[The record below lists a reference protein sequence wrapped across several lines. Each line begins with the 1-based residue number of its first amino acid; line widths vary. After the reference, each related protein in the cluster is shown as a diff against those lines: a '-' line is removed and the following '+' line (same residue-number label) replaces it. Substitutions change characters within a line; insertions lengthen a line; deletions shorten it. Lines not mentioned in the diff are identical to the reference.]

1 MSSMMVTR
9 DLSYVPKLRI
19 RHPPPPTTY
28 RRIRSGLYSYLR
40 SVEKSSATYCL
51 AIELIQSRYGAEM
64 SAVPNRRICSTV
76 DSSIFTPNLSRT
88 AFFAAIMH
96 WFTPKFFCPASALL
110 SFLIVDIQNVHGS
123 VSDICKEIGSLEI
136 SELVYDSRIP
146 LWVKTASRKAEM
158 ILFAVKT
165 VMDFWILEQIGNE
178 KLLFDF

>member
-9 DLSYVPKLRI
+9 DLSYVPKLWI
-19 RHPPPPTTY
+19 RHPPPPTIY

-51 AIELIQSRYGAEM
+51 VIELIQSRYGTEM

-96 WFTPKFFCPASALL
+96 WFTSSFSVQHRLSCAFLLLIYRMFMVPFPISARRLVPLKFPRWFTIAGYPC
-110 SFLIVDIQNVHGS
+110 G
-123 VSDICKEIGSLEI
+123 
-136 SELVYDSRIP
+136 
-146 LWVKTASRKAEM
+146 
-158 ILFAVKT
+158 
-165 VMDFWILEQIGNE
+165 
-178 KLLFDF
+178 

>member
-9 DLSYVPKLRI
+9 DLSYVPKLWI
-19 RHPPPPTTY
+19 RHPPPPTIY

-51 AIELIQSRYGAEM
+51 VIELIQSRYGTEM

-96 WFTPKFFCPASALL
+96 WFTSSFSVQHRLSCAFLLLIYRMFMVPFPISARRLVPLKFPSWFTIAGYPC
-110 SFLIVDIQNVHGS
+110 G
-123 VSDICKEIGSLEI
+123 
-136 SELVYDSRIP
+136 
-146 LWVKTASRKAEM
+146 
-158 ILFAVKT
+158 
-165 VMDFWILEQIGNE
+165 
-178 KLLFDF
+178 

>member
-9 DLSYVPKLRI
+9 DLSYVPKLWI
-19 RHPPPPTTY
+19 RHPPPPTIY

-51 AIELIQSRYGAEM
+51 VIELIQSRYGTEM

-96 WFTPKFFCPASALL
+96 WFTSSFSVQHRLSCAFLLLIYRMFIVPFPISARRLVPLKFPRWFTIAGYPC
-110 SFLIVDIQNVHGS
+110 G
-123 VSDICKEIGSLEI
+123 
-136 SELVYDSRIP
+136 
-146 LWVKTASRKAEM
+146 
-158 ILFAVKT
+158 
-165 VMDFWILEQIGNE
+165 
-178 KLLFDF
+178 

>member
-9 DLSYVPKLRI
+9 DLSYVSKLRI
-19 RHPPPPTTY
+19 RHPPPPITY

-96 WFTPKFFCPASALL
+96 WFTPSFSVQHRLSCAFLLLIYRMFMVPFPISARRLVPLKFPRWFTIAGYPC
-110 SFLIVDIQNVHGS
+110 G
-123 VSDICKEIGSLEI
+123 
-136 SELVYDSRIP
+136 
-146 LWVKTASRKAEM
+146 
-158 ILFAVKT
+158 
-165 VMDFWILEQIGNE
+165 
-178 KLLFDF
+178 